1 MKQQL
6 EIDFLDTGTGSG
18 DAIAFRYGDFD
29 AKKFKVVVIDAGYK
43 NTGKKLAD
51 FIQTRYGTKKI
62 NLAICTHPD
71 QDHAAGMATLIEE
84 MDVSKVWMNIPADFS
99 EELLQFANDRRI
111 TLKSLEKDF
120 KEKYP
125 YVTQIFEAA
134 SVKDISIY
142 RLNRNRSFDN
152 GVLKVLGP
160 TEGEFKQ
167 ALINSTKTKLLSESA
182 ENEIDDKE
190 TLGGE
195 TNSENEMSGIVLF
208 QPFNNKYLF
217 TADAGLIGLNNAIDY
232 CERNKILLT
241 DLTWLQVPHHGSR
254 RNIDEKILRKIKA
267 KTAYIS
273 AAKDDDKHPSELVV
287 SKLIEF
293 GFNVYTTEGSNL
305 RHSVN
310 GSNRP
315 DYSKAEPRKPKKK

>member
-6 EIDFLDTGTGSG
+6 EIDFLDTGVGSG
-18 DAIAFRYGDFD
+18 DAIALRYGDFD
-29 AKKFKVVVIDAGYK
+29 SKKFKVVVIDTGYK
-43 NTGKKLAD
+43 NTGKKLAE
-51 FIQTRYGTKKI
+51 FIQKRYETKKV

-84 MDVSKVWMNIPADFS
+84 MDVSRVWMNIPADFS
-99 EELLQFANDRRI
+99 EELLQFTSDRRI

-134 SVKDISIY
+134 NAKDISVR
-142 RLNRNRSFDN
+142 RLNRNRTFDN
-152 GVLKVLGP
+152 GVIRVLGP
-160 TEGEFKQ
+160 TDSEFKQ
-167 ALINSTKTKLLSESA
+167 ALISSKKTKLLSESA
-182 ENEIDDKE
+182 ENEIDDKD

-195 TNSENEMSGIVLF
+195 TNAENEMSGILLF
-208 QPFNNKYLF
+208 NPFSNKYLF

-232 CERNKILLT
+232 CKRESISLK
-241 DLTWLQVPHHGSR
+241 DLTWFQVPHHGSR
-254 RNIDEKILRKIKA
+254 RNIDENILSKIKA

-273 AAKDDDKHPSELVV
+273 AAKDDDKHPSELVI
-287 SKLIEF
+287 SKLIEY
-293 GFNVYTTEGSNL
+293 GFTVYTTEGSNL

-310 GSNRP
+310 GSRRA
-315 DYSKAEPRKPKKK
+315 DYSKSEPRKPKRK